1 MAGLALSFAPGRE
14 GRRLAEILYHVVLE
28 GRRLGPYD
36 RRTIVG
42 MRVRNT
48 LGSEHLLEATD
59 GERLTVAELLHGTLP
74 ETPAAPPAPA
84 APPEPAEPPA
94 VPAVPAARRGYSV
107 IQAVHTAD
115 LLQVQGRAYDIPAFK
130 GEVELRVQTRV
141 LRIAGRFRGALGWKE
156 DRVKLPLQDI
166 IHARLQGSLVELG
179 VRPAAGEG
187 LQRLRLQLRT
197 PAAAREL
204 VEGLPHT
211 VPWPGSEPLAAPGRR
226 AKRRFGRGALL
237 ALLALA
243 ALLLAVIAI
252 QARAAAQ
259 KAGARPGATI
269 TTAGALSGRIMA
281 ATRSGSRS

>member
-1 MAGLALSFAPGRE
+1 MLRVEDISAHCGVIEAAPGLRTAGLALSFAPGRE

-42 MRVRNT
+42 MRVRKT
-48 LGSEHLLEATD
+48 LDSEHLLEATD
-59 GERLTVAELLHGTLP
+59 GERLTVAQLLHGTLP
-74 ETPAAPPAPA
+74 ETPAAPAAAA
-84 APPEPAEPPA
+84 APPVPSAPPA
-94 VPAVPAARRGYSV
+94 GRASYSV
-107 IQAVHTAD
+107 IQAVHVAD

-179 VRPAAGEG
+179 VRPAKGEG

-211 VPWPGSEPLAAPGRR
+211 VPWPGSEPLAAPGPR

-237 ALLALA
+237 AMLALA
-243 ALLLAVIAI
+243 VLLAVVF
-252 QARAAAQ
+252 
-259 KAGARPGATI
+259 
-269 TTAGALSGRIMA
+269 GR
-281 ATRSGSRS
+281 